1 MNKEKKE
8 VGELIEEL
16 KSVKVHVDT
25 IPAWFNI
32 KCPKLKFT
40 IDPCLP

>member
-16 KSVKVHVDT
+16 KSVKVDT
-25 IPAWFNI
+25 IPAWFNF
-32 KCPKLKFT
+32 KCPKLKLV
-40 IDPCLP
+40 DPCLP